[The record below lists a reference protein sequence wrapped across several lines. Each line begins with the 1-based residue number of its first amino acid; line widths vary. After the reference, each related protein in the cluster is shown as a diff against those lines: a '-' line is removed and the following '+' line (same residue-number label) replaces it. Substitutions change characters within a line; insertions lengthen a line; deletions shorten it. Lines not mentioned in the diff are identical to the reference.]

1 MGFEPMCICLYAM
14 QWVVMFCLVDYA
26 LEYGALP
33 KSPHISLS
41 VPVYSFFLH
50 NVPLLAKAHTC
61 NFSLEDSLQ
70 TTRAILP
77 TYAESQK
84 VLYIL

>member
-1 MGFEPMCICLYAM
+1 MGFEPVCICLYAM

-61 NFSLEDSLQ
+61 NFSLEDSL
-70 TTRAILP
+70 
-77 TYAESQK
+77 
-84 VLYIL
+84 